1 MSVDSQAPAAGESRE
16 LAPAPPKPPG
26 AAPRSLWPTN
36 RPPWRAR
43 ITRALDELRFVNEQP
58 PSLADL
64 IAIARRGNWSN
75 TTHGGLRNL
84 AAAHAWIVQAPLLVL
99 GSLLAWSARTAGR
112 VWTVI
117 PVALTVGSALDLI
130 PVVNMFV
137 PTWATWSAWP
147 PLCWIL

>member
-64 IAIARRGNWSN
+64 IAIA
-75 TTHGGLRNL
+75 
-84 AAAHAWIVQAPLLVL
+84 
-99 GSLLAWSARTAGR
+99 
-112 VWTVI
+112 
-117 PVALTVGSALDLI
+117 
-130 PVVNMFV
+130 
-137 PTWATWSAWP
+137 
-147 PLCWIL
+147 